1 MENIS
6 TQIFCHWK
14 TRAVSING
22 KIITI
27 SKFVYDLK
35 RDEEEPGNNQD
46 IIDECKGVKR
56 FQWGDDSPGTNCL
69 ALACCFYVGVK
80 WVMCRFFMRE
90 LTQAQQGD
98 IRLNYD
104 YATLKAG
111 YLYSEELFAK
121 EFTEHMDK
129 FGAIPVNEESE
140 DKQDN

>member
-6 TQIFCHWK
+6 AQILCHWK

-22 KIITI
+22 KIITL

-35 RDEEEPGNNQD
+35 RDEEEPGDNQD

-56 FQWGDDSPGTNCL
+56 FQWSDDSPGTNCL
-69 ALACCFYVGVK
+69 ALACCFYLNVK

-90 LTQAQQGD
+90 LMQAQQGD

-111 YLYSEELFAK
+111 YLYSEEFFTK
-121 EFTEHMDK
+121 EFAERMNK
-129 FGAIPVNEESE
+129 FNAMPVNGEGR